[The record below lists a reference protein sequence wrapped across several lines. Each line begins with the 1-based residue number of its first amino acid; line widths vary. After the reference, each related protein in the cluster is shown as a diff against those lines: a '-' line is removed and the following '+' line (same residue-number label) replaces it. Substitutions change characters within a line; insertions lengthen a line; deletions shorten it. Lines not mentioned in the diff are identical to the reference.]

1 MVDWSTLAC
10 GQGGHMT
17 FAPDEPELA
26 AQMRATLSDG
36 PAWQCLRCGSFVA
49 GEPALSGPAATAPI
63 VARGREVRS
72 RLILRLF
79 AVERFLRA
87 IVIAAAAVG
96 LWQFRHSQSSIEK
109 SFDRELPAVRGLFRQ
124 LGYNINNSKL
134 VGLLHHALT
143 LSSKTLTLL
152 AIGLALYAIIEL
164 VEGTGL
170 WLSRRW
176 GEYFAMVATSLGLP
190 LEIYDLTRNVTVLAL
205 VVFGVNLALVLYLV
219 ITKRLFGVRG
229 GKAAY
234 DARLRSESVLEAAE
248 KAAASRRRPAPSQ
261 PAGTQPAG
269 TQTASTQASAAE
281 NGATVTT
288 ATGTTA
294 TGATATGSG
303 LPRSEPTATAAA
315 DSEDRPPGAE
325 PVGKASDGLVSN
337 FGQTAANNS
346 DFNA

>member
-1 MVDWSTLAC
+1 M
-10 GQGGHMT
+10 
-17 FAPDEPELA
+17 
-26 AQMRATLSDG
+26 
-36 PAWQCLRCGSFVA
+36 
-49 GEPALSGPAATAPI
+49 
-63 VARGREVRS
+63 
-72 RLILRLF
+72 
-79 AVERFLRA
+79 
-87 IVIAAAAVG
+87 
-96 LWQFRHSQSSIEK
+96 
-109 SFDRELPAVRGLFRQ
+109 RGLFRQ

-164 VEGTGL
+164 VEGAGL
-170 WLSRRW
+170 WLARRW

-190 LEIYDLTRNVTVLAL
+190 LEIYDLTRKVTVATP
-205 VVFGVNLALVLYLV
+205 GRASRVNLALVLYLV

-248 KAAASRRRPAPSQ
+248 KAAASRRGLRRA
-261 PAGTQPAG
+261 APAG

-288 ATGTTA
+288 ATGSHCA
-294 TGATATGSG
+294 GSG
-303 LPRSEPTATAAA
+303 RPRSEPTATAAA

-346 DFNA
+346 DLTLDRPLPPIVCALVAAVATVQSGLK

>member
-248 KAAASRRRPAPSQ
+248 KAAASRRRPAPSR
-261 PAGTQPAG
+261 PAG

>member
-1 MVDWSTLAC
+1 MGDWRRLAC
-10 GQGGHMT
+10 GRGGHGT

-26 AQMRATLSDG
+26 AQMRATLPGG

-49 GEPALSGPAATAPI
+49 GEPALSGPAATAPT

-79 AVERFLRA
+79 AIERFLRA

-96 LWQFRHSQSSIEK
+96 LWQFRHSQNSIEQ
-109 SFDRELPAVRGLFRQ
+109 SFDRQLPAVRGLFRQ
-124 LGYNINNSKL
+124 LGYNIDNSKL
-134 VGLLHHALT
+134 FGLLHHALT

-164 VEGTGL
+164 VEGAGL

-205 VVFGVNLALVLYLV
+205 IVFGVNLALVLYLV

-234 DARLRSESVLEAAE
+234 AARLRSESVLEAAE
-248 KAAASRRRPAPSQ
+248 KAAASRRRPAASP
-261 PAGTQPAG
+261 PAG
-269 TQTASTQASAAE
+269 TQTASALASAAE
-281 NGATVTT
+281 TRSGL
-288 ATGTTA
+288 
-294 TGATATGSG
+294 TGSG
-303 LPRSEPTATAAA
+303 RPRPEPAAA
-315 DSEDRPPGAE
+315 
-325 PVGKASDGLVSN
+325 
-337 FGQTAANNS
+337 AA
-346 DFNA
+346 AH

>member
-248 KAAASRRRPAPSQ
+248 KAAASRRRPAPSR
-261 PAGTQPAG
+261 PAG

-303 LPRSEPTATAAA
+303 RPRSEPTATAAA

>member
-26 AQMRATLSDG
+26 AQMHATLSDG
-36 PAWQCLRCGSFVA
+36 QAWQCLRCGSFVA

-79 AVERFLRA
+79 AIERFLRA

-124 LGYNINNSKL
+124 LGYNIDNSKL
-134 VGLLHHALT
+134 FGLLHHALT

-205 VVFGVNLALVLYLV
+205 LVFGVNLALVLYLV

-248 KAAASRRRPAPSQ
+248 KAAAGRRRRPSPRY
-261 PAGTQPAG
+261 AGL
-269 TQTASTQASAAE
+269 QARRLRAHRRARLRH
-281 NGATVTT
+281 
-288 ATGTTA
+288 
-294 TGATATGSG
+294 GATADHRDRNHRDRRHCDRQRPASVRADGYCSCR
-303 LPRSEPTATAAA
+303 LRRSPAG
-315 DSEDRPPGAE
+315 RR
-325 PVGKASDGLVSN
+325 ASRQGERRARLQFRAKSRK
-337 FGQTAANNS
+337 
-346 DFNA
+346 